1 MKKHT
6 TSLYKSLLRSIL
18 LGKILGQFQFFT
30 IRISSFT
37 LKTRDPRTRT
47 SKSQDQVV
55 RTADQSSRYRSKLK
69 KAKVD
74 LGKVFDGIHGHIN
87 ELDAFLFNNIDL
99 IEKVGV
105 RHVVRSLWNYPV
117 PVSPVHGTTCRTL
130 SKLKSDLSKAE
141 SENQR
146 LRAHI
151 AGQR

>member
-1 MKKHT
+1 MIFNIE
-6 TSLYKSLLRSIL
+6 R
-18 LGKILGQFQFFT
+18 
-30 IRISSFT
+30 
-37 LKTRDPRTRT
+37 
-47 SKSQDQVV
+47 
-55 RTADQSSRYRSKLK
+55 KLF

-99 IEKVGV
+99 IEKARIQIVKMVPSGDVGW
-105 RHVVRSLWNYPV
+105 SLIWIPFQ
-117 PVSPVHGTTCRTL
+117 
-130 SKLKSDLSKAE
+130 LKSDLEKAE